1 MFIAQRI
8 LGYAALLL
16 GLLIVLSGQV
26 IEAAMFAA
34 AGFVL
39 ISLAEL
45 VRLQQGMYH
54 LALGLPLK
62 HEQIHHILRRT
73 PPVKVTSTSLSIHPF
88 NETEYPLL
96 ELHGEYYL
104 RAKAFIP
111 YMEQSETEY
120 RFAFPETALVLL
132 ICEPRYRKG
141 SRLFQY
147 NDQVFVK
154 LSALPLS
161 VEKEGDRLHVEAVS
175 HPHQL

>member
-8 LGYAALLL
+8 LGYAALLM
-16 GLLIVLSGQV
+16 GLYMALFGALIEG
-26 IEAAMFAA
+26 AAFAA

-39 ISLAEL
+39 VSLAEL

-62 HEQIHHILRRT
+62 NEQIHKILRRT
-73 PPVKVTSTSLSIHPF
+73 PPVKVTSTTLSIHPF

-96 ELHGEYYL
+96 ELQGESYL
-104 RAKAFIP
+104 RVKAFIP
-111 YMEQSETEY
+111 YIEQSETEY
-120 RFAFPETALVLL
+120 RFTFPESALVLL
-132 ICEPRYRKG
+132 ICDPRYSQG

-161 VEKEGDRLHVEAVS
+161 VQKEGDRLRVEIAAPK
-175 HPHQL
+175 H

>member
-8 LGYAALLL
+8 LGYAALLF
-16 GLLIVLSGQV
+16 GLLVSFSGQ
-26 IEAAMFAA
+26 IAEAGMFAV

-39 ISLAEL
+39 VSLAEL

-54 LALGLPLK
+54 LALGLPLRN
-62 HEQIHHILRRT
+62 EQIHKILRRT
-73 PPVKVTSTSLSIHPF
+73 SPVKVTSTTLSIHPF

-96 ELHGEYYL
+96 ELQGEAYL
-104 RAKAFIP
+104 RVKAFIS
-111 YMEQSETEY
+111 YIEQSETEY
-120 RFAFPETALVLL
+120 RFTFPDSAPVLL
-132 ICEPRYRKG
+132 ICDPRYSQG

-161 VEKEGDRLHVEAVS
+161 IEKEGDRLRVEVAAQR
-175 HPHQL
+175 HQL